1 MVFDD
6 LQHGVDND
14 PVQAPDSCNM
24 DILILYKVNLHSKN
38 IFKLFLSLNTKI

>member
-6 LQHGVDND
+6 LHHGVDND

-24 DILILYKVNLHSKN
+24 VKLTLHKVNLHSKN
-38 IFKLFLSLNTKI
+38 IFKLFLSLKTRI